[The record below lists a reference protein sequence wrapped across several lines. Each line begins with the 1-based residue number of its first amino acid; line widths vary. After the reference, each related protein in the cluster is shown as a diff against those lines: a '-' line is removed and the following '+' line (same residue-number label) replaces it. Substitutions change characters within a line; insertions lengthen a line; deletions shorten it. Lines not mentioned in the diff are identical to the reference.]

1 MEAFYAACEVVGIAL
16 AVLIA
21 VPALSAVVLDRPLG
35 LLAGAAGRMEGQGH
49 SARPLGAIA
58 LVLAAMVVAA
68 SILFPPLGLLAAA
81 AALWLFVSRRRRA
94 ARKHAGLR
102 TLR

>member
-1 MEAFYAACEVVGIAL
+1 VDAFYAVCEVVGIAL

-21 VPALSAVVLDRPLG
+21 IPALSTLVLDRPLG
-35 LLAGAAGRMEGQGH
+35 MLAGAARRMEGEQR
-49 SARPLGAIA
+49 SSRPLGLIA
-58 LVLAAMVVAA
+58 LVLALVIAAA
-68 SILFPPLGLLAAA
+68 SILFPPLGLVAAA
-81 AALWLFVSRRRRA
+81 VALWLFVSRRRRA